1 LNNNNIDHQ
10 NHIIIESIIGEEKI
24 SIRRTE
30 IQKLKSGQYIMVEE
44 EPCII
49 KSTERSKSGKHGHAK
64 VRVVCVGVFDN
75 NKRSLTIPSG
85 HMVEVPEIL
94 KGSAQINF
102 IEDNLINI
110 MNLESYESIDVK
122 WPSDDDMIN
131 KLKELQ
137 ADPGKMGNSQVE
149 YWQLAGKT
157 LINRVIMG

>member
-1 LNNNNIDHQ
+1 L
-10 NHIIIESIIGEEKI
+10 

-30 IQKLKSGQYIMVEE
+30 IQKLKSGQYIMVED

-64 VRVVCVGVFDN
+64 VRVVCVGLFDN

-85 HMVEVPEIL
+85 HMVEIPEIL

-102 IEDNLINI
+102 IEETSISI
-110 MNLESYESIDVK
+110 MDLESYESIDVD
-122 WPSDDDMIN
+122 WPKDENSIN

-137 ADPGKMGNSQVE
+137 ANPDKISTAQVD

-157 LINRVIMG
+157 LINRVVTS

>member
-1 LNNNNIDHQ
+1 M
-10 NHIIIESIIGEEKI
+10 

-30 IQKLKSGQYIMVEE
+30 IQKLKTGQYLMVDE

-64 VRVVCVGVFDN
+64 VRVVCVGLFDN
-75 NKRSLTIPSG
+75 NKRSLTFPSG
-85 HMVEVPEIL
+85 SMVDIPEIF

-102 IEDNLINI
+102 IEDASINI
-110 MNLESYESIDVK
+110 MDLESYESFDVD
-122 WPSDDDMIN
+122 WPQDEELAK

-137 ADPGKMGNSQVE
+137 SQPQKISTAQVD

-157 LINRVIMG
+157 LLNRVFTN

>member
-1 LNNNNIDHQ
+1 M
-10 NHIIIESIIGEEKI
+10 

-30 IQKLKSGQYIMVEE
+30 IQKLKSGQYIMVDE

-64 VRVVCVGVFDN
+64 VRVVCVGMFDN

-85 HMVEVPEIL
+85 HVVDTPEII

-102 IEDNLINI
+102 IEDTTINV
-110 MNLESYESIDVK
+110 MDLESYVSMDVV
-122 WPSDDDMIN
+122 WPTEAELVS

-137 ADPGKMGNSQVE
+137 SNPGKMSSSQVE
-149 YWQLAGKT
+149 YWQIAGKT
-157 LINRVIMG
+157 LINRVITN

>member
-1 LNNNNIDHQ
+1 M
-10 NHIIIESIIGEEKI
+10 

-30 IQKLKSGQYIMVEE
+30 IQKLKTGQYIMVED

-49 KSTERSKSGKHGHAK
+49 KATERSKSGKHGHAK

-85 HMVEVPEIL
+85 HMIEVPEIV
-94 KGSAQINF
+94 KGTAQINF
-102 IEDNLINI
+102 IEENSINI
-110 MNLESYESIDVK
+110 MDLETYESVDVK
-122 WPSDDDMIN
+122 WPAEEELKT

-137 ADPGKMGNSQVE
+137 AEPKKMSLAQVE

-157 LINRVIMG
+157 LINRVIIN